1 MIATIISLVALGV
14 SLAPHVHRW
23 LRKERPV
30 YVVLG
35 DGFGWQPMSPGGRF
49 AAKVKG
55 EEQPS

>member
-14 SLAPHVHRW
+14 SIAPHVRRW
-23 LRKERPV
+23 LTKDRRV

-35 DGFGWQPMSPGGRF
+35 DGCGWQPMSPGGRF
-49 AAKVKG
+49 AAKAK